1 MIRQEARQL
10 YKMLTG
16 GHDTVMLFKSVGV
29 AWLFLL
35 LVVLP
40 CWAGGIEDFR
50 AGLKSFGQGHLD
62 NAISFFTKAIDSGD
76 FSGTSLATIY
86 YTRATCWNGKQ
97 QYDRALADFT
107 QAITA
112 NPRHARAYNM
122 RGILWNLKGHHV
134 RAIADFTEAIRI
146 IPLIQKKGQ
155 RQIRLYEGQLV
166 RTYNNRAL
174 TYMNIEKYDKAIEDF
189 TKVIKAKDWPGF
201 HPLAYA
207 GRSEAYDK
215 KGDPVRA
222 LADFE
227 QFIQLAPKNPEAAAR
242 LRELKKKLEKIRN
255 RIPKN

>member
-1 MIRQEARQL
+1 MIRQEDRQFN
-10 YKMLTG
+10 KMLTG
-16 GHDTVMLFKSVGV
+16 GHDTMMLFRSVGLVWFFLVLV
-29 AWLFLL
+29 A
-35 LVVLP
+35 LP
-40 CWAGGIEDFR
+40 CWAGGIDDLQS
-50 AGLKSFGQGHLD
+50 GLKFLGQGHLD

-86 YTRATCWNGKQ
+86 YTRATCWNSKEK
-97 QYDRALADFT
+97 YERALADFT
-107 QAITA
+107 KAITA
-112 NPRHARAYNM
+112 NPKHVRAYHM
-122 RGILWNLKGHHV
+122 RGVLWNLKGQHA

-146 IPLIQKKGQ
+146 IPLIQKNDQ

-174 TYMNIEKYDKAIEDF
+174 TYTNIGNYDKAIEDF

-207 GRSEAYDK
+207 GRSAAYDN

-227 QFIQLAPKNPEAAAR
+227 KFIKLVPENPEAVVR
-242 LRELKKKLEKIRN
+242 LRELKEKLEKRGNKIH
-255 RIPKN
+255 KN